1 MVCANIGMANKAIAM
16 IIKVLRIFF
25 IILMIGQKYKIHGNW
40 MQFSCKFFKIRFFFA
55 FLRHKDPYGMK
66 KIEVKNFKLY
76 TTAVISIEWKQDLL
90 NVNLDLA
97 MMLKMM
103 HMEGLTEADIER
115 YSQNGQPIPFK
126 KVTLI
131 LFQDDNKPGQ
141 YYTDESFD
149 EEDDPTVFYVEIKE

>member
-1 MVCANIGMANKAIAM
+1 MLHKS
-16 IIKVLRIFF
+16 IKFKSNSRNFYAKYARFMEIFCIF
-25 IILMIGQKYKIHGNW
+25 EVSKSMK
-40 MQFSCKFFKIRFFFA
+40 
-55 FLRHKDPYGMK
+55 MK
-66 KIEVKNFKLY
+66 KVEVKNFKLY

-103 HMEGLTEADIER
+103 KMEGLTEADIFR
-115 YSQNGQPIPFK
+115 YSQQGQPIPFK

-149 EEDDPTVFYVEIKE
+149 EDDDPTVFYVEIKESK

>member
-1 MVCANIGMANKAIAM
+1 MGAIFMQNLQNSVFFRTFVALIKP
-16 IIKVLRIFF
+16 II
-25 IILMIGQKYKIHGNW
+25 
-40 MQFSCKFFKIRFFFA
+40 
-55 FLRHKDPYGMK
+55 MK
-66 KIEVKNFKLY
+66 KVEVKNFKLY
-76 TTAVISIEWKQDLL
+76 TTAVISIEWKQELL

-103 HMEGLTEADIER
+103 HLEGLTEADIDR

-131 LFQDDNKPGQ
+131 LFQDDGKPGQ

-149 EEDDPTVFYVEIKE
+149 EDDDPTVFYVEIKE

>member
-1 MVCANIGMANKAIAM
+1 M
-16 IIKVLRIFF
+16 IV
-25 IILMIGQKYKIHGNW
+25 QKYKIHPNRL
-40 MQFSCKFFKIRFFFA
+40 QFSCKFFKIRFFFA
-55 FLRHKDPYGMK
+55 ISQQQNLNAMK

-76 TTAVISIEWKQDLL
+76 TTAVISIEWKQELL

-103 HMEGLTEADIER
+103 RMEGLTEADIER
-115 YSQNGQPIPFK
+115 YSKNGQPIPFK

-131 LFQDDNKPGQ
+131 LFQDDGKPGQ

-149 EEDDPTVFYVEIKE
+149 EDDDPTVFYVEIKE

>member
-1 MVCANIGMANKAIAM
+1 MYKS
-16 IIKVLRIFF
+16 IKFGTNECNFHAKFSFL
-25 IILMIGQKYKIHGNW
+25 QKN
-40 MQFSCKFFKIRFFFA
+40 SSS
-55 FLRHKDPYGMK
+55 MK

-76 TTAVISIEWKQDLL
+76 TTAVISIEWKQELL

-103 HMEGLTEADIER
+103 RMEGLTEADIER
-115 YSQNGQPIPFK
+115 YSKNGQPIPFK

-141 YYTDESFD
+141 YYTDESFCED
-149 EEDDPTVFYVEIKE
+149 DDPTVFYVEIKE

>member
-1 MVCANIGMANKAIAM
+1 MDK
-16 IIKVLRIFF
+16 IIKFDA
-25 IILMIGQKYKIHGNW
+25 IG
-40 MQFSCKFFKIRFFFA
+40 CKFRANFSFLQKISA
-55 FLRHKDPYGMK
+55 TMK

-115 YSQNGQPIPFK
+115 YSKQGQPIPFK

-131 LFQDDNKPGQ
+131 LFQDDDKPRQ
-141 YYTDESFD
+141 YYTDESF
-149 EEDDPTVFYVEIKE
+149 EEDDDPTVFYVEIKE

>member
-1 MVCANIGMANKAIAM
+1 MNNTKT
-16 IIKVLRIFF
+16 
-25 IILMIGQKYKIHGNW
+25 
-40 MQFSCKFFKIRFFFA
+40 
-55 FLRHKDPYGMK
+55 MK

-76 TTAVISIEWKQDLL
+76 TTAVISIEWKEDLL

-103 HMEGLTEADIER
+103 KMEGLTEADIQRFSEK
-115 YSQNGQPIPFK
+115 GLPIPFK

-131 LFQDDNKPGQ
+131 LFQDDDKPGQ

>member
-1 MVCANIGMANKAIAM
+1 MGAIFVQNLQNSVFFRTFVALIKP
-16 IIKVLRIFF
+16 II
-25 IILMIGQKYKIHGNW
+25 
-40 MQFSCKFFKIRFFFA
+40 
-55 FLRHKDPYGMK
+55 MK
-66 KIEVKNFKLY
+66 KVEVKNFKLY
-76 TTAVISIEWKQDLL
+76 TTAVISIEWKQELL

-103 HMEGLTEADIER
+103 HLEGLTEADIER

-131 LFQDDNKPGQ
+131 LFQDDGKPGQ

-149 EEDDPTVFYVEIKE
+149 EDDDPTVFYVEIKE

>member
-1 MVCANIGMANKAIAM
+1 MLLASGFWQLKTLPKASLRFRIRGMRKPQSPEEKGFANSQQPVA
-16 IIKVLRIFF
+16 KVIT
-25 IILMIGQKYKIHGNW
+25 
-40 MQFSCKFFKIRFFFA
+40 
-55 FLRHKDPYGMK
+55 MK
-66 KIEVKNFKLY
+66 KVEVKNFKLY
-76 TTAVISIEWKQDLL
+76 TTAVISIEWKQELL

-126 KVTLI
+126 KVTLL
-131 LFQDDNKPGQ
+131 LFQDDGKPGQ